1 MNYLSR
7 MLYVSRS
14 SVGLDD
20 DAELQKILEVSR
32 RKNPDLEITG
42 ILCAGGG
49 HFIQILEGPQENL
62 IRLYGIILADPRH
75 YDSVLIGIAPIT
87 KRLFHNWSMGYLM
100 NPPAVME
107 KNREELLAIWQGR
120 AEARELVNMMKRFL
134 EQLER

>member
-1 MNYLSR
+1 

-14 SVGLDD
+14 SIGLDD

-49 HFIQILEGPQENL
+49 HFTQILEGPQENL

-75 YDSVLIGIAPIT
+75 YDSVLIGIAPIK
-87 KRLFHNWSMGYLM
+87 KRIFHNWSMGYLM
-100 NPPAVME
+100 NSPDVME
-107 KNREELLAIWQGR
+107 AHRKQLLEIWIGR
-120 AEARELVNMMKRFL
+120 TEARELVTMMKQFL
-134 EQLER
+134 EQLDR

>member
-14 SVGLDD
+14 SIGLDD

-32 RKNPDLEITG
+32 RKNPDLDITG

-62 IRLYGIILADPRH
+62 IRLYGVILADPRH
-75 YDSVLIGIAPIT
+75 YDSVLIGIAPIE
-87 KRLFHNWSMGYLM
+87 KRIFRSWSMGYLV
-100 NPPAVME
+100 NTPEIME
-107 KNREELLAIWQGR
+107 NNRKQLLEIWQGR
-120 AEARELVNMMKRFL
+120 TEARELVSMMKRFL
-134 EQLER
+134 EQLDR

>member
-1 MNYLSR
+1 MKYLSR

-14 SVGLDD
+14 SIGLDD

-75 YDSVLIGIAPIT
+75 YDSVLVGIAPIE
-87 KRLFHNWSMGYLM
+87 KRIFRHWSMGYLM
-100 NPPAVME
+100 NSPEVME
-107 KNREELLAIWQGR
+107 ANRKELLKIWQGR
-120 AEARELVNMMKRFL
+120 SEARELVNLMKRFL
-134 EQLER
+134 EQLDR

>member
-1 MNYLSR
+1 MKYLSR

-14 SVGLDD
+14 SIGLDD

-32 RKNPDLEITG
+32 RKNPDLDITG

-75 YDSVLIGIAPIT
+75 YDSVLVGIAPIE
-87 KRLFHNWSMGYLM
+87 KRIFRHWSMGYLIHS
-100 NPPAVME
+100 PETME
-107 KNREELLAIWQGR
+107 ANRKELLNIWQGR
-120 AEARELVNMMKRFL
+120 SEARELVNMMKRFL
-134 EQLER
+134 EQLDR